1 MKKRWLT
8 IVPAIALGIVLAPFQ
23 FQAAEASS
31 GESVEITEKSG
42 SEVSEE
48 LQPLLEVAPEHQPT
62 LMKNSAG
69 LEVQFVQEKLNHFG
83 LETSIDGIFGP
94 QMKEQVIQFQKKH
107 SLMID
112 GIVGKETWAA
122 LLAEDSN
129 DMFTVE
135 GAIDRAEEELNND
148 DLIFSSDGVLHQAE
162 DGSTFYSLKVASKSL
177 IDDGG
182 TGTVGFYDVYDDGQV
197 VESEPR

>member
-8 IVPAIALGIVLAPFQ
+8 VVPALALGVGLAPFQ

-31 GESVEITEKSG
+31 GESIEITETSG

-62 LMKNSAG
+62 LMKDSAG

-83 LETSIDGIFGP
+83 LETSVDGLFGT
-94 QMKEQVIQFQKKH
+94 QTKEQVIQFQKEH
-107 SLMID
+107 NLMID
-112 GIVGKETWAA
+112 GIVGEETWAA

-129 DMFTVE
+129 DTFTVE

-162 DGSTFYSLKVASKSL
+162 DGRTFYSLKVASKSL

-182 TGTVGFYDVYDDGQV
+182 TGTVGFYDVYDDGEV